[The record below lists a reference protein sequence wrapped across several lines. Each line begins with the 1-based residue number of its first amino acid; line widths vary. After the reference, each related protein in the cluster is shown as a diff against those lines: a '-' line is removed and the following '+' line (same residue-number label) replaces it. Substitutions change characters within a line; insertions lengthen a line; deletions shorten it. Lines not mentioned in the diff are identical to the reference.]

1 MQFKD
6 AIERPQFTPFSP
18 FIRVSSDVRT
28 KSMKNQKWLF
38 VAFHRLQ
45 TMFAYSAFFPKDC
58 CFFYYYVYR
67 SKKGETK
74 GMKRYKCRDMGGLE
88 DIEVC

>member
-6 AIERPQFTPFSP
+6 AIERPQFIPFSP
-18 FIRVSSDVRT
+18 FIRVSSDIRI

-45 TMFAYSAFFPKDC
+45 TMFAYSAFLLKIVG
-58 CFFYYYVYR
+58 FFIITCTEA
-67 SKKGETK
+67 KKGETK

-88 DIEVC
+88 DI

>member
-18 FIRVSSDVRT
+18 FIRVSSDVRIN
-28 KSMKNQKWLF
+28 SMKNQKWLF

-45 TMFAYSAFFPKDC
+45 TMFAYSAFFPRRLLG
-58 CFFYYYVYR
+58 FFVITCTEA
-67 SKKGETK
+67 KKGETK

-88 DIEVC
+88 DI